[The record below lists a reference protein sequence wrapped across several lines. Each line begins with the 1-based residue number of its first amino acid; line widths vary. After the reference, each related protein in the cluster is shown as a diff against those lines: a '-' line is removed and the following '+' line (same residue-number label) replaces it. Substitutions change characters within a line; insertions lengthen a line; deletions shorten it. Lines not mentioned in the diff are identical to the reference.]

1 VLYLDADEFVDPS
14 AERPSAERRGGTWL
28 RDTLA
33 AMPADVPAVR
43 LRLVHYIDSV
53 EDDAA
58 DLLVP
63 RRMRWRAREPSN
75 TPKVFVRG
83 GLGSGVTIEP
93 GNHAANL
100 LGARLPDVAVPLLLA
115 HYPRRS
121 GWHDLGKSGIGWL
134 KTLAAGQGQEAAL
147 RNGHYRAPFETVRDR
162 PATLLDNPAYRHLPV
177 DRATMVDARLAYAGG
192 PLRHTEAEDPA
203 MRALTLALRYAE
215 ALARQHGRLV
225 DAMPAARDL
234 VAEWN
239 GARDMVFES

>member
-1 VLYLDADEFVDPS
+1 
-14 AERPSAERRGGTWL
+14 
-28 RDTLA
+28 
-33 AMPADVPAVR
+33 M
-43 LRLVHYIDSV
+43 
-53 EDDAA
+53 
-58 DLLVP
+58 
-63 RRMRWRAREPSN
+63 
-75 TPKVFVRG
+75 
-83 GLGSGVTIEP
+83 
-93 GNHAANL
+93 
-100 LGARLPDVAVPLLLA
+100 
-115 HYPRRS
+115 
-121 GWHDLGKSGIGWL
+121 
-134 KTLAAGQGQEAAL
+134 
-147 RNGHYRAPFETVRDR
+147 RDR